1 MAPSPKITKNRIKKA
16 LVTLLNSFPLETI
29 SIKTLCDIAEVS
41 RTSFYHHYNN
51 LDEILKELFNE
62 SFEASFQLKQWDLQY
77 LYSRNFIEDVV
88 EYFDKNSQLMLAL
101 QKWELIQ
108 FVANKK
114 AKTLNSEIQLSMQN
128 KSQNYAAYVLTY
140 LMGRYFIV
148 CTEWVKNGKTES
160 KEEMIT
166 LLSYLNTFEK

>member
-1 MAPSPKITKNRIKKA
+1 MGSK
-16 LVTLLNSFPLETI
+16 
-29 SIKTLCDIAEVS
+29 
-41 RTSFYHHYNN
+41 
-51 LDEILKELFNE
+51 
-62 SFEASFQLKQWDLQY
+62 Y
-77 LYSRNFIEDVV
+77 LYSRSFIEDVV
-88 EYFDKNSQLMLAL
+88 EYFDKNSQFMLAL

-166 LLSYLNTFEK
+166 LLSYLNTFETT